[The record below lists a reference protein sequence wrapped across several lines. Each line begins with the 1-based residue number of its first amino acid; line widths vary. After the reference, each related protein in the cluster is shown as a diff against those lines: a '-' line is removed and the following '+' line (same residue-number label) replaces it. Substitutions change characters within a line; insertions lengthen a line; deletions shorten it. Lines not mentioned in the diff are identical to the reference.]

1 MDGDS
6 DVVTID
12 LGLERGEPESYA
24 NRRTTIP
31 AWFPTVLI
39 AVFVLLS
46 TTASGPPP
54 HAAINQVF
62 SLRVGPADTY
72 ALTDHGQLLAQTFGT
87 LGSFDLETGLM
98 VWQAGQSTPAYRL
111 RLGDGLVLMRPWTV
125 GGRDPGTTAI
135 SAISGMP
142 RWERPGTVVTVAGS
156 SALLAVNALRSLSG
170 TGRRVQGPAIEAID
184 PFTGNARWSVPVRS
198 TAVMMGLPGP
208 ADEGGRLLLVHD
220 DRTLAVHDM
229 ATGERMAATT
239 VPAADYD
246 PGNPAVAGGKILL
259 RHPGV
264 RNTEITAYDSATL
277 KQLWTVPAGQAYKIK
292 ACGELACLIGAMG
305 VRAVD
310 PATGDEVW
318 SRPQWRDIDVRGT
331 MYVAFGGAEGT
342 DPVAII
348 DPATGAD
355 RVAIA
360 GWRPVGGAGGG
371 DHLLLTRTMEG
382 GGRTMVAVA
391 RPDQPQPRVLAN
403 LPEGTGDCQ
412 SVPGRLVCRSMYGE
426 LVVWA
431 YSLKGAN

>member
-208 ADEGGRLLLVHD
+208 ADAGGRLLLVHD
-220 DRTLAVHDM
+220 NRTLAVHDLE
-229 ATGERMAATT
+229 TGERLAATG

-246 PGNPAVAGGKILL
+246 PGNPVVTGGKILL
-259 RHPGV
+259 RHPGE
-264 RNTEITAYDSATL
+264 RSAEITAYDSTTL
-277 KQLWTVPAGQAYKIK
+277 KQLWTVPAEQAYKIK
-292 ACGELACLIGAMG
+292 ECGVLACLIGTTG

-310 PATGDEVW
+310 PATGDKVW
-318 SRPQWRDIDVRGT
+318 SRPQWRDIDLRGT
-331 MYVAFGGAEGT
+331 SYVAFGGAEGA
-342 DPVAII
+342 DPVAVV
-348 DPATGAD
+348 DPDTGAA
-355 RVAIA
+355 RVEIA

-371 DHLLLTRTMEG
+371 DHLLLTRAIEG

-391 RPDQPQPRVLAN
+391 RPGEPRPRLLAT
-403 LPEGTGDCQ
+403 LPAGTGDCQ
-412 SVPGRLVCRSMYGE
+412 SVPGRLVCRSMFGE

-431 YSLKGAN
+431 YSLKG